1 MVTTPAA
8 HSAVTTEVQP
18 QGGCGVIADEVAGTD
33 RTRSVRAVGVVAA
46 VDLGASSGRVMLGR
60 VGPNEL
66 SLHPVARFGN
76 NPVRTI
82 DGLHWNI
89 LELYRQVLGGLRR
102 AVSEEPGLRSAAV
115 DSWAVDYALL
125 YGDRVLANPYHYRDE
140 RTEAAVAQ
148 AHGLVAPAELYARNG
163 LQFLPFNT
171 LYQLTADHLAGHL
184 EGADSMLLIPDLL
197 TYWLTGRK
205 IAERTNASTTGLVNV
220 HSGNWDTSLI
230 TRLGLPPTL
239 FPALVDAGSQVGPL
253 LPAVANDIGATG
265 GLRIVTTGSHDTA
278 SAVAA
283 VPMTSD
289 DAAYISCGTWSLVG
303 VELEAPVLS
312 EASRQAN
319 FTNEGGVDGRV
330 RYLRN
335 VMGLWLLSES
345 IRCWERA
352 GASAGLGA
360 LLAEAGQVPTGSVS
374 LFDVDDPRFLNP
386 GDMPTRIGAYCA
398 EHGLRPPRTPAEIV
412 RSIIESLAAAYATT
426 LRAAA
431 DLSGKKIRSVHII
444 GGGSQN
450 QLLCQATADRTGLPV
465 LAGPVE
471 ATAIG
476 NVLVQA
482 RAQGLAFGTLESLR
496 ALVADSYTPT
506 RYLPRNVAKPDP
518 HSHPRA
524 ARSPVREAFA
534 ATHAH

>member
-1 MVTTPAA
+1 VTTAA
-8 HSAVTTEVQP
+8 
-18 QGGCGVIADEVAGTD
+18 C
-33 RTRSVRAVGVVAA
+33 VVAA

-66 SLHPVARFGN
+66 SVHPVARFGN
-76 NPVRTI
+76 DPVRTI

-89 LELYRQVLGGLRR
+89 LELYRQVLVGLRT
-102 AVSEEPGLRSAAV
+102 AVCQEPTLATVGV

-125 YGDRVLANPYHYRDE
+125 RGDRMLANPFTYRDD
-140 RTEAAVAQ
+140 RTGAGVAATHTQ
-148 AHGLVAPAELYARNG
+148 VAPAELYAHNG

-171 LYQLTADHLAGHL
+171 LYQLGADRLAGDL
-184 EGADSMLLIPDLL
+184 DGAESMLLIPDLL
-197 TYWLTGRK
+197 THWLTGQK
-205 IAERTNASTTGLVNV
+205 VAERTNASTTGLLDIRT
-220 HSGNWDTSLI
+220 GRWDDSLI
-230 TRLGLPPTL
+230 ARLGLPRTL
-239 FPALVDAGSQVGPL
+239 FPPLVDAGSEIGPL
-253 LPAVANDIGATG
+253 LPAVASEIGAG
-265 GLRIVTTGSHDTA
+265 GLEVVTVGSHDTA
-278 SAVAA
+278 SAVVA

-345 IRCWERA
+345 IRTWERA
-352 GASAGLGA
+352 GTATDLTS
-360 LLAEAGQVPTGSVS
+360 LLAAAAEVPPGSVAT
-374 LFDVDDPRFLNP
+374 FHVDDPRFLPP
-386 GDMPTRIGAYCA
+386 GDMPARIAAHCI
-398 EHGLRPPRTPAEIV
+398 EDGLRPPRTAAETV

-431 DLSGKKIRSVHII
+431 DLSGKTIRSVHII

-450 QLLCQATADRTGLPV
+450 QLLCQATADHTGLPV

-482 RAQGLAFGTLESLR
+482 RAQGLATGSLENLR
-496 ALVADSYTPT
+496 ALVAHTYAPT
-506 RYLPRNVAKPDP
+506 RYAPQNSTSGASKTLRID
-518 HSHPRA
+518 
-524 ARSPVREAFA
+524 
-534 ATHAH
+534 